1 LPQPRRLLRLTLATH
16 PAAHPQEV
24 TEHLSPHSIT
34 PSTTVPGETGAH
46 DGTPGTSATSTTA
59 APAETPPVR
68 SQAAGLSTAPRT
80 VALLAA
86 VALVAGGVGGAVGA
100 TAADDEDTPVVP
112 SASEAVQ
119 TTHDPGPVADVAAA
133 VLPSVV
139 SIAVQ
144 SSSGA
149 GTGSGVVL
157 DDEGHVLTNN
167 HVVESGVEGDISVV
181 FSDGRR
187 ASAKVVGLDPVTDL
201 AVLDLE
207 DVEELAPIALGRS
220 SEVRVG
226 DAVVAIGSP
235 LGLSGTVTTGIVSGL
250 GRTVRTDPQTP
261 LLGAIQTDAA
271 INPGNSGGA
280 LVDDQGRLIGINTA
294 ISTRGGGGSIGLG
307 FAIPVDEA
315 RSVADD
321 LIRTGKAEHP
331 ALGVAA
337 ASVTLDEGRAGVR
350 LEDVSSGGSAGEAGL
365 RAGDVVVAVDATE
378 VATVDQLVLTL
389 RGHEVGEA
397 VTVTYLR
404 DGRERTAQVV
414 LTAREV

>member
-1 LPQPRRLLRLTLATH
+1 M
-16 PAAHPQEV
+16 
-24 TEHLSPHSIT
+24 TEHLSPHST
-34 PSTTVPGETGAH
+34 PSATAPVETGRPATA
-46 DGTPGTSATSTTA
+46 GKTAAGTSAGTSTAGTPAFGAPTA
-59 APAETPPVR
+59 GTPAFGAGAAGAGAPGPAAARPGAVR
-68 SQAAGLSTAPRT
+68 SA
-80 VALLAA
+80 ALLAA

-100 TAADDEDTPVVP
+100 TAADDDGTAAAP
-112 SASEAVQ
+112 SAGEAVA
-119 TTHDPGPVADVAAA
+119 TSFDEPGPVADVAAR

-139 SIAVQ
+139 SIAVE

-149 GTGSGVVL
+149 GTGSGVLL

-167 HVVESGVEGDISVV
+167 HVVESGVDGEISVV

-187 ASAKVVGLDPVTDL
+187 APAQVVGLDPVTDL
-201 AVLDLE
+201 AVLDLD
-207 DVEELAPIALGRS
+207 DVDDLSPIALGRS

-321 LIRTGKAEHP
+321 LIRTGKAEHA

-337 ASVTLDEGRAGVR
+337 APVTLDEGRSGVR
-350 LEDVSSGGSAGEAGL
+350 LQDVSEGGSAAEAGL
-365 RAGDVVVAVDATE
+365 RSGDVVVAVEDTE
-378 VATVDQLVLTL
+378 VASVDQLVLTL

-397 VTVTYLR
+397 VTVSYLR
-404 DGRERTAQVV
+404 NGRERTAEVV

>member
-1 LPQPRRLLRLTLATH
+1 M
-16 PAAHPQEV
+16 
-24 TEHLSPHSIT
+24 TEHLSPHSTT
-34 PSTTVPGETGAH
+34 PSPTAPGASAPAGAAA
-46 DGTPGTSATSTTA
+46 PSTA
-59 APAETPPVR
+59 AARTGTVR
-68 SQAAGLSTAPRT
+68 SA
-80 VALLAA
+80 ALLAT

-100 TAADDEDTPVVP
+100 TAADDDGTAAAP

-119 TTHDPGPVADVAAA
+119 TSFDKPGPVADVAAR

-139 SIAVQ
+139 SIAVE
-144 SSSGA
+144 SGSGG

-167 HVVESGVEGDISVV
+167 HVVESGVDGEISVV
-181 FSDGRR
+181 FSDGSR
-187 ASAKVVGLDPVTDL
+187 APAEVVGLDPVTDL
-201 AVLDLE
+201 AVLDL
-207 DVEELAPIALGRS
+207 DVDDLSPIALGRS

-337 ASVTLDEGRAGVR
+337 ASVTLDEARSGVR
-350 LEDVSSGGSAGEAGL
+350 LEDVADGGAAAEAGL
-365 RAGDVVVAVDATE
+365 RRGDVVLAVEDTE

-404 DGRERTAQVV
+404 DGRERSAQVV
-414 LTAREV
+414 LAAREV